1 VEQCVLNR
9 FTVEFGVSQK
19 DGKFSCRRSM
29 MGLGFIVF
37 PASSLLKKSN
47 RATVGALREAQAR

>member
-1 VEQCVLNR
+1 MLNR